1 MAASQCCESDILSS
15 LSNHTCTQISSFP
28 FYLLAADISK
38 VMQSKRKRLEC
49 LTKNYMKGSQNK
61 LEQLWNTYH
70 GQRSGFLKRV
80 T

>member
-1 MAASQCCESDILSS
+1 MPSS
-15 LSNHTCTQISSFP
+15 LWNHFRTHQFFSL
-28 FYLLAADISK
+28 YLLAADISK

-70 GQRSGFLKRV
+70 GQRSV